1 MYYMTSIHRSTRGSG
16 SHAGGAP
23 EEAVSGTVDTIVHR
37 RRIPQL
43 REARRGTDAP
53 VSPHCGVVTTERTNT
68 MCRMI
73 SHFSLFLLLVAS
85 PLSGQQRAVISGQVL
100 DRESQAPVLGA
111 SVGLQGTRFET
122 VTSDSGG
129 FAIYSVPA
137 GTYTIVVEHVAY
149 GSHSVEIEVEGG
161 VGMAYEILVSR
172 TAIELAPLVVR
183 GVSQREV
190 RIRSSGS
197 QANQVSRAVVV
208 EAAQR
213 GVSLG
218 NLLSTRVPGVRS
230 RTDASSVGSPVC
242 VEFRGSRMPGGPC
255 NSPIVVLDG
264 LPVPYPE
271 LLFETIPLETIE
283 TVEVLSPAQAGV
295 RYGTLGSANGV
306 VLIETRPP
314 MRQRRVTAGGDPIS
328 LRAYDWRLEPE
339 PHHWKRV
346 FTASLIGNAAGVAL
360 GTAIAGQCIS
370 FDSGVG
376 TGPDCG
382 AAATIGSG
390 VAALA
395 VPTISGSLAG
405 QWAGGTDQSYG
416 QLLPSA
422 LGAAVAV
429 TAGYAFFSPGTSGGL
444 DLRKFVGG
452 VVLFLGPPIVHTLAD
467 HLLRRNR

>member
-1 MYYMTSIHRSTRGSG
+1 MR
-16 SHAGGAP
+16 
-23 EEAVSGTVDTIVHR
+23 
-37 RRIPQL
+37 
-43 REARRGTDAP
+43 
-53 VSPHCGVVTTERTNT
+53 
-68 MCRMI
+68 RMI
-73 SHFSLFLLLVAS
+73 PDFRLSLFLLVVAS
-85 PLSGQQRAVISGQVL
+85 PLLGQERAVISGQVF
-100 DRESQAPVLGA
+100 DRETQRPVLGA
-111 SVGLQGTRFET
+111 SVGLQDTRFQT

-129 FAIYSVPA
+129 FAIFSVPA
-137 GTYTIVVEHVAY
+137 GSYTLVVEHVAY

-161 VGMAYEILVSR
+161 VGISYEILVSR
-172 TAIELAPLVVR
+172 AAIELAPLLVR
-183 GVSQREV
+183 GVPQREA
-190 RIRSSGS
+190 RLRGTGS

-218 NLLSTRVPGVRS
+218 NLLTTRVPGIGS
-230 RTDASSVGSPVC
+230 RTDASSVGNPVC

-314 MRQRRVTAGGDPIS
+314 MRQRRVTVGGDPIS
-328 LRAYDWRLEPE
+328 LRAYDWSREPE

-346 FTASLIGNAAGVAL
+346 FAASLIGNAAGVAL
-360 GTAIAGQCIS
+360 GTAIGGQCIS
-370 FDSGVG
+370 FDSGAG

-395 VPTISGSLAG
+395 LPALSGSLAG
-405 QWAGGTDQSYG
+405 QWAGGTDLSYG

-429 TAGYAFFSPGTSGGL
+429 IAGYAFFSPGTAGGL

-452 VVLFLGPPIVHTLAD
+452 VILFLGPPTIHTVAD